1 MWKSDPSAVYEEDFP
16 LSYLS
21 LPPLMNQ
28 YPQFWQSTLGTQ
40 RFDEPVSNMTV
51 NSWGGVPI
59 FRVPKYCALL

>member
-1 MWKSDPSAVYEEDFP
+1 MWKSDPSAVYDEDFL

-28 YPQFWQSTLGTQ
+28 YPQFLQSTLGTQ

-59 FRVPKYCALL
+59 LRVPKYCALL